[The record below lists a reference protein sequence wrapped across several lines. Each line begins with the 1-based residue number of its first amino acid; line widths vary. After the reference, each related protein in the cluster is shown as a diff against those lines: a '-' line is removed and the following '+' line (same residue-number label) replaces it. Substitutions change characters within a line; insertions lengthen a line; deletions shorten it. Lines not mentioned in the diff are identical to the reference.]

1 MLSYTTYTTIDPTT
15 VSPMVNVE
23 ERGRRLHNNN
33 NTATTSI
40 SPSSSTYASDEE
52 NDHIEPL
59 KSSSRR
65 NSILNFCYGLPTSST
80 SNSRSNSRTRSRSRS
95 RPNIKVQDASDAA
108 AVLYSLATRAPI
120 IPASPKQ
127 SANNSRRSSVELRE
141 EYAELLEERS
151 RPSSRVNS
159 RVNSRA
165 NSRSNSRIRDP
176 HHSHPHHLHSHDH
189 THLTINNLNFNQDS
203 KKEKDGYCGSD
214 CATCTN
220 CNTIKDTVLEL
231 DESNT
236 PSKIQ
241 KPRRKSH
248 EITGPY
254 DTVVD
259 SNSEEESQKVDEVAP
274 AVPADSIERKLGF
287 DMSLLSF

>member
-1 MLSYTTYTTIDPTT
+1 MLSYTMYTTIDPTT
-15 VSPMVNVE
+15 VPPMVNVE
-23 ERGRRLHNNN
+23 ERGRRLYTSNNI
-33 NTATTSI
+33 TS
-40 SPSSSTYASDEE
+40 SSSSSSTYASGEE
-52 NDHIEPL
+52 DDHIEPL
-59 KSSSRR
+59 KSNSRR
-65 NSILNFCYGLPTSST
+65 NSILNFCYGLPSN

-95 RPNIKVQDASDAA
+95 RPNIKIQDASDAV

-120 IPASPKQ
+120 TLSSPKQ
-127 SANNSRRSSVELRE
+127 STNNSRRSSVELRE

-151 RPSSRVNS
+151 HPSSRVNS

-165 NSRSNSRIRDP
+165 NSRSNSRIREP
-176 HHSHPHHLHSHDH
+176 HHSHSHDH
-189 THLTINNLNFNQDS
+189 DNTHLTINNLNFKDVD
-203 KKEKDGYCGSD
+203 KKEKDHCGSD

-248 EITGPY
+248 EVTGPY
-254 DTVVD
+254 DAVVE
-259 SNSEEESQKVDEVAP
+259 SSEEDAQNVDKIVL

>member
-1 MLSYTTYTTIDPTT
+1 MLSYTMYTTIDPT
-15 VSPMVNVE
+15 VVPPMVNIE

-33 NTATTSI
+33 TTST

-52 NDHIEPL
+52 DDHIEPL

-95 RPNIKVQDASDAA
+95 RPNIKIQDAPDAA
-108 AVLYSLATRAPI
+108 AVLYSLASRAPI

-127 SANNSRRSSVELRE
+127 SANNSRRSSVEVRE
-141 EYAELLEERS
+141 DYAELLEERS
-151 RPSSRVNS
+151 RPSS

-176 HHSHPHHLHSHDH
+176 HHSHPHHSRSHDH
-189 THLTINNLNFNQDS
+189 THLTINNLNFNKDS
-203 KKEKDGYCGSD
+203 KKEKDDHCGSD

-236 PSKIQ
+236 PSRIQ

-259 SNSEEESQKVDEVAP
+259 SSSEEESHKVDGVVP

>member
-1 MLSYTTYTTIDPTT
+1 MLSYTMYTTIDPTT

-23 ERGRRLHNNN
+23 ERGRRLHTSNNV
-33 NTATTSI
+33 TSS

-52 NDHIEPL
+52 DDHIEPL
-59 KSSSRR
+59 KSNSRR
-65 NSILNFCYGLPTSST
+65 NSILNFCYGLPSN

-95 RPNIKVQDASDAA
+95 RPNIKVQDAPDAA

-120 IPASPKQ
+120 TPSSPKQ
-127 SANNSRRSSVELRE
+127 STNNSRRSSVELRE

-159 RVNSRA
+159 RA
-165 NSRSNSRIRDP
+165 NSRSNSRIREP
-176 HHSHPHHLHSHDH
+176 HHSHSRDHDNI
-189 THLTINNLNFNQDS
+189 HLTINHLNFKDVN
-203 KKEKDGYCGSD
+203 KKEKDHCGSD

-248 EITGPY
+248 EVTGPY
-254 DTVVD
+254 DAAVE
-259 SNSEEESQKVDEVAP
+259 SSEEESQNVDNIVP
-274 AVPADSIERKLGF
+274 SVPADSIERKLGF